1 MNFGS
6 GGSISLAGFFPARVS
21 SDEGA
26 EAVVLGVEELSTG
39 LLIGL
44 GCECVGAMSSKIRR
58 KARIHEMVVLLPP
71 AMIAFVFMI
80 RAVST
85 DFVVFG

>member
-1 MNFGS
+1 
-6 GGSISLAGFFPARVS
+6 
-21 SDEGA
+21 
-26 EAVVLGVEELSTG
+26 
-39 LLIGL
+39 
-44 GCECVGAMSSKIRR
+44 MSSKIRR